1 MLVKFLRS
9 FLLQD
14 GAWLAPTEA
23 LMLGRFLFRHEKV
36 CFLFLTI
43 TFLGFIQL
51 QVEAA
56 SSPQLGFPEPLGN
69 SPVGVAFFP

>member
-1 MLVKFLRS
+1 
-9 FLLQD
+9 
-14 GAWLAPTEA
+14 
-23 LMLGRFLFRHEKV
+23 MLGRFLFRHEKV
-36 CFLFLTI
+36 CFLFFKI
-43 TFLGFIQL
+43 TFPGFIQL